1 MAQNNGIFPLFVFRY
16 LDLGLYNKFYF
27 LENLNINFRT
37 FTSIVCLE
45 STLKLTTWQKASL
58 LKVPTSQLFFTE
70 HFDQRKTKRVRT
82 SFKHY
87 QIQLMKQAF
96 AEKPNPD
103 SNDLKKLSNQTGL
116 AKRVLQV
123 ELSSKLRYTVHC
135 SEYFK

>member
-1 MAQNNGIFPLFVFRY
+1 MLGVIQTIINRELLFHIRY
-16 LDLGLYNKFYF
+16 Y
-27 LENLNINFRT
+27 
-37 FTSIVCLE
+37 TSICKSLCLFNKD
-45 STLKLTTWQKASL
+45 LYKHSL
-58 LKVPTSQLFFTE
+58 IGIDPQHHHMAKE

-123 ELSSKLRYTVHC
+123 KTQLRSHLASSIWFSGVV
-135 SEYFK
+135 SECAGQAA